1 MAASQRC
8 AKHNSF
14 WIVWLFLLASRRL
27 LILNL
32 GQSKWKNDGL
42 MKCIS
47 TEGPICGGF
56 GGWFCVSPLKEGR
69 GSGLSQMHWGPGHEP
84 RLQAA
89 IWELRS
95 FGAAP
100 TCLWAAGRRATW
112 FLDFLCTCRLF
123 PCFRILNCTA
133 SGGLPNKPVL
143 RFRKQEAES
152 VIFVFCLNRS

>member
-69 GSGLSQMHWGPGHEP
+69 GSGLSLPD
-84 RLQAA
+84 A
-89 IWELRS
+89 LR
-95 FGAAP
+95 
-100 TCLWAAGRRATW
+100 TRTRATPAGCHLGAEVLW
-112 FLDFLCTCRLF
+112 SCSYVSVSCREAGHLVFRF
-123 PCFRILNCTA
+123 PLYVQAVPMLQDPQLYGFRRTA
-133 SGGLPNKPVL
+133 
-143 RFRKQEAES
+143 KQTS
-152 VIFVFCLNRS
+152 PQI